1 MNVTYWDKFLV
12 IRTTEQVLL
21 TWMCTET
28 IAAGIQTE
36 SDEPFRLFG
45 GMRVAIFRRTS
56 PASICQMSGLLP
68 LERLSVLERHSIE
81 FIIPY
86 GWMDVLH
93 TCHLMWRG

>member
-45 GMRVAIFRRTS
+45 RHFPTDKSRVYLSDVRLIALGTF
-56 PASICQMSGLLP
+56 
-68 LERLSVLERHSIE
+68 ERPRKTLN
-81 FIIPY
+81 
-86 GWMDVLH
+86 
-93 TCHLMWRG
+93 

>member
-36 SDEPFRLFG
+36 SDEPFSPLRWHAGRHFPTDKSRVYLSDVRLIALGTF
-45 GMRVAIFRRTS
+45 
-56 PASICQMSGLLP
+56 
-68 LERLSVLERHSIE
+68 ERPRKTLN
-81 FIIPY
+81 
-86 GWMDVLH
+86 
-93 TCHLMWRG
+93 